1 MPENGED
8 KETILVVHCC
18 SIILVVQTGD
28 PFKQPVLIGSPI
40 SKNYFI
46 KLMRKFM
53 GVLLGPTQLLH
64 NNPSAILIEP
74 SGQRIT

>member
-1 MPENGED
+1 MAKKKKLFWWSTAAPLYSEAD
-8 KETILVVHCC
+8 
-18 SIILVVQTGD
+18 QAGD

-46 KLMRKFM
+46 KLMRKFI

-74 SGQRIT
+74 SGQKIT